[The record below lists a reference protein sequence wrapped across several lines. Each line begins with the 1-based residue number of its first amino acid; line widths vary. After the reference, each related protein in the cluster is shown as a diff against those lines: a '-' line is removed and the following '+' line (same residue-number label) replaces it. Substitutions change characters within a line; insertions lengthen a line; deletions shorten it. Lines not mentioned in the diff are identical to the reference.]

1 MSELDL
7 GFKFFSF
14 KAVFQITLL
23 TAADTIPSVS
33 TVTCTCKTSI
43 CVVTVC
49 INVTVVHWTGLIAFI
64 DIFTGEPIS
73 QIASV
78 AAAVIAPNVVCA
90 GSIHV
95 TLMCPSCALINICMY
110 KQVSSG
116 HVDPTVASTMDL
128 LLSLATL

>member
-7 GFKFFSF
+7 GFKFFCNSF
-14 KAVFQITLL
+14 KTVFQITLL
-23 TAADTIPSVS
+23 TAADTIPRVS
-33 TVTCTCKTSI
+33 MVTCTCKTSI

-64 DIFTGEPIS
+64 NIFTDEPIS

-78 AAAVIAPNVVCA
+78 AAAVITSNVVCT

-95 TLMCPSCALINICMY
+95 TLMCPSCTLINICM
-110 KQVSSG
+110 
-116 HVDPTVASTMDL
+116 
-128 LLSLATL
+128 